1 MQKIQASAY
10 EAARPV
16 LADLSDLHVAIASV
30 LSSSIHGE
38 IWVDNPEDPQIA
50 LVVIGD
56 AYFLAGDPNTS
67 ADIRQDIRK
76 ILPDWAYL
84 YSESRWIS
92 WLPDVWRNAFVLPH
106 PRLRFGSSAHR
117 SLPVPFLLPADFEIV
132 PVDRA
137 LFERN
142 PANLGN
148 LNQSIAEWADE
159 ETFFSKAVGFCI
171 LHEGRIVCHCLTD
184 SVFGRRCE
192 IGVRT
197 DPAFRR
203 LGLGLAV
210 ASATVQECIQ
220 RGHAEIEWHTH
231 ASNKGS
237 IAISRRIGLIEL
249 DRYTAHSCRLPAE
262 NIGDLDPER
271 CGELAAH
278 FEQASAQINWC
289 RIPAAGASVL
299 AGDHDRALENLHL
312 LFERGWNGGTVWLEK
327 FWALQPIADNPDF
340 KALLSGHVE
349 RPEPVKI

>member
-56 AYFLAGDPNTS
+56 AYFLAGNPNTS
-67 ADIRQDIRK
+67 TDIRQDIRK
-76 ILPDWAYL
+76 IIPDWAYL
-84 YSESRWIS
+84 FYESRWAS
-92 WLPDVWRNAFVLPH
+92 SLPDVWRNVFALPH
-106 PRLRFGSSAHR
+106 PRLRFGCATNGLTPASD
-117 SLPVPFLLPADFEIV
+117 LPPADFEIV
-132 PVDRA
+132 PIDRA

-171 LHEGRIVCHCLTD
+171 LHEGRIVSHCLTD
-184 SVFGRRCE
+184 SVCGRRCE

-203 LGLGLAV
+203 LRLGLAA
-210 ASATVQECIQ
+210 ASRTVQECIR
-220 RGHAEIEWHTH
+220 RGHTDIEWHTH

-237 IAISRRIGLIEL
+237 IAIAKAIGLVER

-278 FEQASAQINWC
+278 FERASAQINWC

-299 AGDHDRALENLHL
+299 AGDHDRALENLRL
-312 LFERGWNGGTVWLEK
+312 LFKSGWEGKSVWLAK
-327 FWALQPIADNPDF
+327 FWALQPLRNKPAF
-340 KALLSGHVE
+340 KALLSSHAE
-349 RPEPVKI
+349 RPDPARP